1 MGTACSGVTDPSKN
15 VTETFSGSVQP
26 NNFGPVHPF
35 TITNS
40 GELTV
45 TVDLDRAGQHVL
57 GVEDGQLAGSA
68 CGVLQQNAVS
78 SANLGKVVITAQ
90 LTNKGT
96 YCVQAFDPVKPWPVG
111 PRRGPE
117 LHHDRQSSVDRSNI
131 THVTVRPRDA
141 ITTCHDRASA
151 IAARPQIGPVGS
163 VPVASRA
170 VIASA
175 SIS

>member
-1 MGTACSGVTDPSKN
+1 MRHMTITRLAAVLVALLATACSGVTDPSKN

-45 TVDLDRAGQHVL
+45 TVTSIVPGSTFL
-57 GVEDGQLAGSA
+57 GVEYGQVTGSS

-96 YCVQAFDPVKPWPVG
+96 YCVQAFDPVSLGLAGLVVG
-111 PRRGPE
+111 
-117 LHHDRQSSVDRSNI
+117 QNY
-131 THVTVRPRDA
+131 TMTVSHP
-141 ITTCHDRASA
+141 
-151 IAARPQIGPVGS
+151 
-163 VPVASRA
+163 
-170 VIASA
+170 
-175 SIS
+175 